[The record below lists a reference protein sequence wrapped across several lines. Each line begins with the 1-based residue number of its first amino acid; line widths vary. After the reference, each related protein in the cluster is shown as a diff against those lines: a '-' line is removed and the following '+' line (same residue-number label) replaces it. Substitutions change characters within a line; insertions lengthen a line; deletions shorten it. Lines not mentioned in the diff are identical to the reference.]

1 MSDATYI
8 DSKQF
13 YKDMCAKHFLEIKR
27 LEKELRGRLTLE
39 AEVERLKEELKWHKR
54 ELDAANEFADSFSA
68 KGEQTDG

>member
-39 AEVERLKEELKWHKR
+39 AEVERLKRQLADR
-54 ELDAANEFADSFSA
+54 DAKI
-68 KGEQTDG
+68 KGEHTDE